1 MAYRK
6 LFLKSWISRISVGRH
21 ICIRK
26 GTHSSNQNTCV
37 HLNSLGRRWEVF
49 ISATSSFKLAQKRL
63 YLRFAQESNIRYSM
77 YGTRNQYAVVWNLQM
92 VKKSS
97 QQRKKKH
104 FSKSICRSLKYNIK
118 YNIPALR
125 RIESFYWYLKHDWF
139 VWIHTLNSHRNIQIF
154 TLVAPK
160 RGGF

>member
-1 MAYRK
+1 MSKIEIYPLDEIRSWTNCSLDLESGAPGKVIPCSSADSESVMASIYQIYTEHLFWWMPIYELYLAYRN

-77 YGTRNQYAVVWNLQM
+77 HGTRNQYAVVWNLI
-92 VKKSS
+92 
-97 QQRKKKH
+97 RK
-104 FSKSICRSLKYNIK
+104 
-118 YNIPALR
+118 
-125 RIESFYWYLKHDWF
+125 W
-139 VWIHTLNSHRNIQIF
+139 
-154 TLVAPK
+154 
-160 RGGF
+160 